1 MSLSTEERY
10 ALQNAAMSAYRATNL
25 ATMST
30 EALAQLAQ
38 DIELTADNGPEICDV
53 RTVLA
58 RILLARPRDERR
70 SAVKSAR
77 LKRGIV

>member
-1 MSLSTEERY
+1 MLTTEERY
-10 ALQNAAMSAYRATNL
+10 ALQGAAMVAYRASNL

-38 DIELTADNGPEICDV
+38 DLELTADNGAEIWEA

-58 RILLARPRDERR
+58 RVLVTRPKDERR
-70 SAVKSAR
+70 AATKAAR
-77 LKRGIV
+77 HARGLV